1 MNIELLKQ
9 DQYRVKIFKALAE
22 VKRIEI
28 IRYLYHHQG
37 AHSCGEIEVSLNM
50 SKSNRS
56 YHLKILQEAG
66 LINVD
71 RQGLFKLITLNEECF
86 KTYLPG
92 FLASLWGYQPLVG
105 W

>member
-1 MNIELLKQ
+1 M
-9 DQYRVKIFKALAE
+9 AE

-66 LINVD
+66 IIND
-71 RQGLFKLITLNEECF
+71 
-86 KTYLPG
+86 P
-92 FLASLWGYQPLVG
+92 
-105 W
+105 